1 MTIDA
6 EALLRA
12 AEAVLD
18 NAYAPYS
25 NIRVAAALLL
35 SDGTVVPGVNV
46 ENASYGLTC
55 CAERTA
61 LFSAV
66 TQGRRDIQA
75 IAVVSNRIAP
85 IYPCGACRQVLSEL
99 CLPQTPV
106 LMRGD
111 NGGIVAR
118 TVGDLLPEGFKLLE
132 PMSR

>member
-1 MTIDA
+1 MTFDA
-6 EALLRA
+6 ESLLQA
-12 AEAVLD
+12 AEAMLE

-25 NIRVAAALLL
+25 GIRVAAALLL

-66 TQGRRDIQA
+66 AQGRRDYQA
-75 IAVVSNRIAP
+75 IAIVSNRVAP
-85 IYPCGACRQVLSEL
+85 IFPCGACRQVLSEL

-106 LMRGD
+106 LMRDD
-111 NGGIVAR
+111 NGDAVIR
-118 TVGDLLPEGFKLLE
+118 TVGELLPEGFKLLA
-132 PMSR
+132 PVAS

>member
-1 MTIDA
+1 MTFDA

-66 TQGRRDIQA
+66 TQGRRDIKA

-99 CLPQTPV
+99 CPPQTPV
-106 LMRGD
+106 LMRGE
-111 NGGIVAR
+111 NGEIVIRA
-118 TVGDLLPEGFKLLE
+118 VGDLLPEGFKLLE

>member
-55 CAERTA
+55 CAERVA
-61 LFSAV
+61 LFNALV
-66 TQGRRDIQA
+66 TGARQFTDV
-75 IAVVSNRIAP
+75 AVVARTRGGAM
-85 IYPCGACRQVLSEL
+85 PCGACR
-99 CLPQTPV
+99 
-106 LMRGD
+106 
-111 NGGIVAR
+111 AA
-118 TVGDLLPEGFKLLE
+118 
-132 PMSR
+132 